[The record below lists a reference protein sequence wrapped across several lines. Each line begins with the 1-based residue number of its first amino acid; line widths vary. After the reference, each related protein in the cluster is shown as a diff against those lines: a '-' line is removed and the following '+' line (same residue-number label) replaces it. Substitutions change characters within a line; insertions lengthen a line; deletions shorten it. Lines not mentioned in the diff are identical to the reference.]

1 MFPCVFTC
9 FQQSCSQQCRICV
22 CVPQFMSFL
31 SPQVKAETITEAG
44 EPYELI
50 SSAVQ
55 KNKINLLVIG
65 NTLVNGT
72 LKRLVFFK
80 LFFLRKKSAIWLN
93 CPVIKGYLFICLNHL
108 KMSSRTIMTY

>member
-80 LFFLRKKSAIWLN
+80 LFFFKEKN
-93 CPVIKGYLFICLNHL
+93 QQFG
-108 KMSSRTIMTY
+108 

>member
-1 MFPCVFTC
+1 
-9 FQQSCSQQCRICV
+9 
-22 CVPQFMSFL
+22 MSFL
-31 SPQVKAETITEAG
+31 SPQVKAEIITEAG

-65 NTLVNGT
+65 DTLVNGT

-80 LFFLRKKSAIWLN
+80 LFF
-93 CPVIKGYLFICLNHL
+93 
-108 KMSSRTIMTY
+108 